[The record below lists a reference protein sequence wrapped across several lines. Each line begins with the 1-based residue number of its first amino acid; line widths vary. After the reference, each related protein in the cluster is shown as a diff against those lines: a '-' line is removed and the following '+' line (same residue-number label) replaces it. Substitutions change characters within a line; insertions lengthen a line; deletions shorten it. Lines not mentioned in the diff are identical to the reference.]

1 MDQHSAEPNRPEE
14 QSPERRRGLAR
25 FFNETLALKGTIVVL
40 CGWAIGYGSLFI
52 ADLVGDD
59 ASFLFGF
66 LGLFILI
73 GLLLAMF
80 VLTPLFAFLA
90 LAALLSDDP
99 ARKKTGTITLVLLAV
114 ALVPIIVHYS
124 K

>member
-1 MDQHSAEPNRPEE
+1 MDQHTTEPNRPEE
-14 QSPERRRGLAR
+14 QSPAERRGLAR

-40 CGWAIGYGSLFI
+40 CGWAIGYVSLFI
-52 ADLVGDD
+52 ADLMDDD

-66 LGLFILI
+66 LGLFILL

-90 LAALLSDDP
+90 IVALSSDDP

-114 ALVPIIVHYS
+114 ALAPIIVYYS

>member
-1 MDQHSAEPNRPEE
+1 MNQHTAEHNRPEE
-14 QSPERRRGLAR
+14 QSPEGRRGLAR

-40 CGWAIGYGSLFI
+40 CGWAIGYVSLFI
-52 ADLVGDD
+52 ADLMDDD

-66 LGLFILI
+66 LGLFILL

-90 LAALLSDDP
+90 IVALSSDDP
-99 ARKKTGTITLVLLAV
+99 TRKKTGTITLVLLAV
-114 ALVPIIVHYS
+114 ALAPIIVYYS